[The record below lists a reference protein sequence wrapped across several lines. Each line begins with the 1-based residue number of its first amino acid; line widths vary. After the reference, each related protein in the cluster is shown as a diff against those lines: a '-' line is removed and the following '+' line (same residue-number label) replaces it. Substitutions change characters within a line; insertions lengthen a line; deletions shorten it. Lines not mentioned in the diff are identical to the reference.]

1 MPYLGQR
8 GNVGLCEF
16 SFRSFGQSQNW
27 FLFLC
32 WSSGEK
38 SRQPFLHFLFLP
50 AKWRKP
56 YLLKCRF
63 ITNSKIL
70 RRGSKGDM
78 QEAIAPN
85 NLLIPLSFP
94 WAPCSSPKESL
105 GYQWWH
111 LWWALLSLS
120 CTLHHA
126 APLPT
131 SSPLQM
137 QEASAQKPEHST
149 CNSVTWISC
158 FFVEVGVLC
167 YLNTA
172 FSWRRPQYFLA
183 LSPLPPQR

>member
-1 MPYLGQR
+1 MLVCVSFPSVVSASLKTGFYSCAEVQEKNLGS
-8 GNVGLCEF
+8 L
-16 SFRSFGQSQNW
+16 SFTFCFYPQN
-27 FLFLC
+27 
-32 WSSGEK
+32 EEN
-38 SRQPFLHFLFLP
+38 PH
-50 AKWRKP
+50 
-56 YLLKCRF
+56 LLKCRF

-78 QEAIAPN
+78 QEAMAPN

-105 GYQWWH
+105 GHQWWH

-158 FFVEVGVLC
+158 FFGEVGVLC

-172 FSWRRPQYFLA
+172 FSWRRPQHFLA